1 MKRFNPK
8 PCPEPGDG
16 VHTWFFHAACCAV
29 RAGITDEQAIVEV
42 RSLAS
47 DDPPQTID
55 LGAHR
60 SDSGVRS

>member
-16 VHTWFFHAACCAV
+16 AHTWYFHAACCAV
-29 RAGITDEQAIVEV
+29 RAGLTNEQAVEESWLLESREPK
-42 RSLAS
+42 RS
-47 DDPPQTID
+47 
-55 LGAHR
+55 